1 MAKKENEE
9 IKEEKLNEETNE
21 EMTKTQEE
29 LEKEVERLTKENDK
43 YYTHLQRTAAEFE
56 NYKKRVGKEKDTIY
70 SLAVGDVVTK
80 GQVLIAGYKLER
92 RKKPRQSVQ
101 HHIFLSRK
109 HNKGLCGYGRKMLQ
123 IFTRGAVHTPFR
135 SSAHRRRRS
144 ARKGRQGQK
153 LPAAFSAGP
162 RHGLS
167 PRHRRRAAAGH
178 ERLRMK
184 PCAVFGNIFL
194 KLTKIFC

>member
-80 GQVLIAGYKLER
+80 YLQVLDNLEKAINTETKDEKMKEGVSLIYKQMLDLMKSLNVEVIETVNQKFNPELHDAVMHIESEEYGEKIVVEELRKGYKIGKRVL
-92 RKKPRQSVQ
+92 
-101 HHIFLSRK
+101 
-109 HNKGLCGYGRKMLQ
+109 
-123 IFTRGAVHTPFR
+123 
-135 SSAHRRRRS
+135 
-144 ARKGRQGQK
+144 
-153 LPAAFSAGP
+153 
-162 RHGLS
+162 RH
-167 PRHRRRAAAGH
+167 AMVKVA
-178 ERLRMK
+178 
-184 PCAVFGNIFL
+184 N
-194 KLTKIFC
+194 